1 VSGASAGTFGGSRT
15 PGHTGHAGHVAPPG
29 HAATDVGCVGLV
41 AHAAS
46 APHKITAAAA
56 ARTHVRMRRMDG
68 FWIILL
74 EIAVVL
80 AIAAFIVWWTMRK

>member
-1 VSGASAGTFGGSRT
+1 
-15 PGHTGHAGHVAPPG
+15 
-29 HAATDVGCVGLV
+29 V

-46 APHKITAAAA
+46 RPPAIPA
-56 ARTHVRMRRMDG
+56 ARARVRRRRMEG

-80 AIAAFIVWWTMRK
+80 AIAAFIVWWTTRK